1 MTVRFANRT
10 GTVSEPDG
18 FVILTVVKEGDADV
32 PVTVTVTTSDGTA
45 IGNQS
50 TTQYYHHYV
59 IFCSW

>member
-10 GTVSEPDG
+10 GTVSESDG
-18 FVILTVVKEGDADV
+18 FVNLTVVKEGDADI

-50 TTQYYHHYV
+50 TTQYYHYI